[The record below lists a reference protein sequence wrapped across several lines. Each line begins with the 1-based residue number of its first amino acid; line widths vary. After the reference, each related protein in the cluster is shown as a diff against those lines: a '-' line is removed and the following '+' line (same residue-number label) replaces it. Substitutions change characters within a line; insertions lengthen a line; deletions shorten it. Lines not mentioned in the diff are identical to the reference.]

1 MRTQVVE
8 IDRAGGKLLSSPVY
22 HPSGRKL
29 LAKGRQ
35 ISDEDIK
42 LLSSAG
48 HESVAIAVLDDS
60 EIPEEE
66 AAMQLAAQAGHGSL
80 APRLGPAGRVN
91 LCAVENCCLSVDES
105 GLRALNQTGA
115 ISVATLPH
123 FSYARSG
130 QRVGTIKT
138 APFAVPRHQFQHALR
153 LVRERGPI
161 VHAYPVRRPV
171 VAVLYCDPLKG
182 ERARSLYEAIMRTR
196 LQRVGTNAAFVLS
209 TIEEEESVA
218 RNLEHLLRARPTM
231 VIVASTTAP
240 AGPRDV
246 VGRAIEK
253 VGCRIESFLA
263 PVEPGNL
270 LLLAYIGDVPVVSAP
285 GCYRSPRPNVV
296 DLVLPPLLARHR
308 LTSRDISA
316 FGHGGL
322 LQ

>member
-8 IDRAGGKLLSSPVY
+8 VGRANGKLLSSPVY

-35 ISDEDIK
+35 ISEDDIK

-48 HESVAIAVLDDS
+48 HERVAVAILEDS

-66 AAMQLAAQAGHGSL
+66 AAMQLAAQAAHGAL
-80 APRLGPAGRVN
+80 VPRLAPAGRVN
-91 LCAVENCCLSVDES
+91 LCAVESCCLSVEDHA
-105 GLRALNQTGA
+105 LRSLNQTGA
-115 ISVATLPH
+115 VSVATLPH
-123 FSYARSG
+123 FSFAASG

-138 APFAVPRHQFQHALR
+138 APFAVPRHQFQAALR

-161 VHAYPVRRPV
+161 VHAHPIRHPV

-182 ERARSLYEAIMRTR
+182 ERARALYEVVMRTR
-196 LQRVGTNAAFVLS
+196 LKSVGTNAAFVLS
-209 TIEEEESVA
+209 TLEQEDSVA
-218 RNLEHLLRARPTM
+218 RNLEHLLRARPTI
-231 VIVASTTAP
+231 VIIASTTAP
-240 AGPRDV
+240 AGPQDV
-246 VGRAIEK
+246 VGRAMER

-270 LLLAYIGDVPVVSAP
+270 LLLAYLGDVPVFSAP
-285 GCYRSPRPNVV
+285 GCYRSARPNVV

>member
-1 MRTQVVE
+1 MRTQVVD
-8 IDRAGGKLLSSPVY
+8 IDRANGKLLSSPVY
-22 HPSGRKL
+22 HSSGRKL

-35 ISDEDIK
+35 ISPDDIK
-42 LLSSAG
+42 LLSLAG
-48 HESVAIAVLDDS
+48 HEHVAVAVLDDS

-66 AAMQLAAQAGHGSL
+66 AAMQLAAQVAHGSL
-80 APRLGPAGRVN
+80 VPRLGPAGRVN
-91 LCAVENCCLSVDES
+91 LCAAESCCLAVEDH

-115 ISVATLPH
+115 VSVATLPH
-123 FSYARSG
+123 FSFAASG

-138 APFAVPRHQFQHALR
+138 APFAVPRHQFQDALR

-161 VHAYPVRRPV
+161 LHAHAIRHPV

-182 ERARSLYEAIMRTR
+182 ERARSLYEVIMRTR
-196 LQRVGTNAAFVLS
+196 LERVGTNAAFVLS
-209 TIEEEESVA
+209 TIEQEESVA
-218 RNLEHLLRARPTM
+218 RNLEHLLRARPTA
-231 VIVASTTAP
+231 VIIASTTAP
-240 AGPRDV
+240 AGPNDV
-246 VGRAIEK
+246 VGRAMQR

-270 LLLAYIGDVPVVSAP
+270 LLLAYIGDVPVIAAP

-296 DLVLPPLLARHR
+296 DLVLPPLLAKQR

>member
-8 IDRAGGKLLSSPVY
+8 VGRATGKLLNSPVY
-22 HPSGRKL
+22 DHAGRKL

-35 ISDEDIK
+35 ISEDDVK
-42 LLSSAG
+42 LLN
-48 HESVAIAVLDDS
+48 SVGREQVVVTVLEES

-66 AAMQLAAQAGHGSL
+66 AAMQLAAQAAHGAL
-80 APRLGPAGRVN
+80 LPRLGPAGRVN
-91 LCAVENCCLSVDES
+91 LCAVENCCLSVEDQA
-105 GLRALNQTGA
+105 LRALNQTGA
-115 ISVATLPH
+115 VSVATLPH
-123 FSYARSG
+123 FSYAPAGR
-130 QRVGTIKT
+130 RVGAIKT
-138 APFAVPRHQFQHALR
+138 APFAIPRQQFQQALR

-161 VHAYPVRRPV
+161 VRAEPIRRPV
-171 VAVLYCDPLKG
+171 VAILYCDPLKG

-196 LQRVGTNAAFVLS
+196 LERVGTNASFVLS
-209 TIEEEESVA
+209 TVEKQASVA
-218 RNLEHLLRARPTM
+218 RNLEHLLRARPTI

-240 AGPRDV
+240 AGPSDA
-246 VGRAIEK
+246 VGQGMQQI
-253 VGCRIESFLA
+253 GCRIENFLA

-270 LLLAYIGDVPVVSAP
+270 LLLAYIGDVPILSAP

-296 DLVLPPLLARHR
+296 DLVLPPLLAGHR

>member
-8 IDRAGGKLLSSPVY
+8 IDRASGKLLSSPVY

-35 ISDEDIK
+35 ISAEDIR

-48 HESVAIAVLDDS
+48 HERVAVAILDDS

-66 AAMQLAAQAGHGSL
+66 AAMQLAAQAAHGAL

-91 LCAVENCCLSVDES
+91 LCAVESCCLAVEEH

-115 ISVATLPH
+115 VSVATLPH
-123 FSYARSG
+123 FSYAVAG

-138 APFAVPRHQFQHALR
+138 APFAVPRHQLHDALR
-153 LVRERGPI
+153 LVRERGPVLQAHPI
-161 VHAYPVRRPV
+161 RHPV
-171 VAVLYCDPLKG
+171 VAVLYCDALKG
-182 ERARSLYEAIMRTR
+182 ERARSLYEVIMRTR
-196 LQRVGTNAAFVLS
+196 LERVGTHAAFVLS
-209 TIEEEESVA
+209 TLEQEESVA
-218 RNLEHLLRARPTM
+218 RNLEHLLRARPTI

-240 AGPRDV
+240 AGPKDV
-246 VGRAIEK
+246 VGRAMER

-285 GCYRSPRPNVV
+285 GCYRSPRLNVL

-308 LTSRDISA
+308 LTARDISA

>member
-1 MRTQVVE
+1 
-8 IDRAGGKLLSSPVY
+8 
-22 HPSGRKL
+22 L

-48 HESVAIAVLDDS
+48 HERVAIAVLDDG

-66 AAMQLAAQAGHGSL
+66 ASMQLAAQAAHGALVPLL
-80 APRLGPAGRVN
+80 APGGRAN
-91 LCAVENCCLSVDES
+91 LCAIENCCLTVEEN

-115 ISVATLPH
+115 VSAATLPH
-123 FSYARSG
+123 FSYAVAG

-138 APFAVPRHQFQHALR
+138 APFAVPQHEFQDALR
-153 LVRERGPI
+153 LVRDRGPLI
-161 VHAYPVRRPV
+161 EAHPIRQPV
-171 VAVLYCDPLKG
+171 VAILYCDPVKG
-182 ERARSLYEAIMRTR
+182 DRARSLYETIMRAR
-196 LQRVGTNAAFVLS
+196 LERVGTNAAFVLS
-209 TIEEEESVA
+209 CVEEEEQVT
-218 RNLEHLLRARPTM
+218 RNLEHLLRAKPTL
-231 VIVASTTAP
+231 VIIASTTAP
-240 AGPRDV
+240 AGPNDA
-246 VGRAIEK
+246 VGRAMQR

-270 LLLAYIGDVPVVSAP
+270 LLLAYISDVPVISAP
-285 GCYRSPRPNVV
+285 GCYRSPRVNVV

-308 LTSRDISA
+308 LTARDISA